1 MGGSIPFLSM
11 IGINFLSRKDG
22 LKINLDEVKMYYHVI
37 PKSYYIKLVI
47 KVIAIVSIGA
57 FLYSIFLYYLTWK
70 MLSTKNLKAI
80 DEMSNHIFFLSLIV
94 FFIFSVFIILGV
106 VALTIFHSH
115 KVAGPLYRMKM
126 ALRQIT
132 SGQLDF
138 RVSFR
143 KNDVVHPMASSLNHM
158 IDQYNEKLNFIESRL
173 LALRKSSVLLLE
185 GQEDEKQEVMLM
197 KKYLQEISKTY
208 KSIKI

>member
-1 MGGSIPFLSM
+1 
-11 IGINFLSRKDG
+11 
-22 LKINLDEVKMYYHVI
+22 MYYHVI

-47 KVIAIVSIGA
+47 KVIAIASTGA

-80 DEMSNHIFFLSLIV
+80 DEMSNHIFFLSLIA

-106 VALTIFHSH
+106 VVLTIFHSH
-115 KVAGPLYRMKM
+115 KVAGPLYRMKL

-138 RVSFR
+138 RIFFR